1 MRLLHVSDWHIG
13 RMVVGGHSR
22 YAEFEAVLAEIAEIA
37 RETEPDLIVNTG
49 DLFDRAQ
56 PAAADL
62 GLGARALVDL
72 ARVAPTVVVGGNHD
86 SPVLLQAFDVL
97 VNAFLQ
103 IPEGEPARLRFV
115 PVARTAAAGGIL
127 DVATSSGQ
135 RIRLAP
141 LPFVHRNRSLE
152 GFERPDDAGWAYARY
167 LRQIQ
172 EELTRGLR
180 DGYRPDQDVL
190 VLAAHLFVETALPS
204 WSERP
209 LDIAEDYACE
219 VDALPDVAYCALGHI
234 HKPQEIRRPGV
245 TARYAGS
252 PLQLDFGEEGEAKS
266 VVLVEAN
273 PGRRTKIETI
283 PLRSG
288 RQLMTFEGDMQLL
301 AARADQI
308 GNAFLKATIDVE
320 GPSPGLAAAVQATLP
335 DATIVDVQERH
346 PGWQDVAVLGAL
358 SQADP
363 EPELTDLFR
372 DYLAETGIS
381 PRQADQVQRAFS
393 DLLAAADY
401 DEPAIDPVEQLLQA
415 ALPPNSTS
423 HEEPPPTQET
433 ACVPNS

>member
-1 MRLLHVSDWHIG
+1 MRMLHVSDWHIG
-13 RMVVGGHSR
+13 RTVVGGHSR
-22 YAEFEAVLAEIAEIA
+22 YAEFEAVLAEITQIA
-37 RETEPDLIVNTG
+37 RDTEPDLIVNTG

-56 PAAADL
+56 PATADL
-62 GLGARALVDL
+62 LLGVGALVDL

-86 SPVLLQAFDVL
+86 SPMQLRAYDIL

-103 IPEGEPARLRFV
+103 VPDGQPARLRFI
-115 PVARTAAAGGIL
+115 PAARTAAAGGIL
-127 DVATSSGQ
+127 DVPTSGGQ

-141 LPFVHRNRSLE
+141 LPFVHRNRSVE
-152 GFERPDDAGWAYARY
+152 GFERPDDAGYAYARY

-180 DGYRPDQDVL
+180 DGYMPDQDVL
-190 VLAAHLFVETALPS
+190 VLAAHLFVESALPS

-234 HKPQEIRRPGV
+234 HKPQPISRPGV

-266 VVLVEAN
+266 VVLVEAD
-273 PGRRTKIETI
+273 PHRHTRIEVI

-288 RQLMTFEGDMQLL
+288 RQLMTFEGDLELL

-308 GNAFLKATIDVE
+308 GDAFVKAVIDVE
-320 GPSPGLAAAVQATLP
+320 GPSPGLAAAVQATIP
-335 DATIVDVQERH
+335 HATIVDVQPRH
-346 PGWQDVAVLGAL
+346 PGWQDIPVLGAH
-358 SQADP
+358 SQSEP
-363 EPELTDLFR
+363 EPALTDLFR
-372 DYLAETGIS
+372 DYLTQAGVP
-381 PRQADQVQRAFS
+381 PRQADEVQRAFT
-393 DLLAAADY
+393 DLLAATDY

-415 ALPPNSTS
+415 ALPPQQ
-423 HEEPPPTQET
+423 HIH
-433 ACVPNS
+433 